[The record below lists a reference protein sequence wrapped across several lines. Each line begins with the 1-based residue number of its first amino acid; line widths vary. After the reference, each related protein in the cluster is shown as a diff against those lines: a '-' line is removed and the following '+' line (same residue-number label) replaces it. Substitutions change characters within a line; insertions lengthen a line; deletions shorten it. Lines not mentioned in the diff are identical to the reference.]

1 MNPGN
6 SNWLLL
12 TDIKKN
18 SILYSSKD
26 RQKKEKEQKLKG
38 NIKISSKM
46 SEVVL
51 HTGIK
56 PKI

>member
-18 SILYSSKD
+18 FILYSSKD